1 MLQQCSV
8 FLQVADWPSGA
19 PGANCKYREYKEW
32 IIVNLSSLYPSINAE
47 TNGSRCPLESAAA
60 AQKRSSMSKCF
71 SQSNRR
77 GRDILFTKLILAA

>member
-8 FLQVADWPSGA
+8 FLQVADWPSEA

-60 AQKRSSMSKCF
+60 EKSAPQCQNVLANQIEEGGIYC
-71 SQSNRR
+71 SQS
-77 GRDILFTKLILAA
+77 